1 MYNKNRRAKYGYLFV
16 QWGKVNEKARKR
28 ESEEA
33 RKRGSLVR
41 VLVCSDVDQK
51 SKQKS
56 SHLQYRLERSIRL

>member
-33 RKRGSLVR
+33 RKRGSEKAR
-41 VLVCSDVDQK
+41 K
-51 SKQKS
+51 FGP
-56 SHLQYRLERSIRL
+56 RSGL